1 MKIYAGQT
9 LEGTMVFTDDDGS
22 LVTDFSQTEIKL
34 LLRNRHD
41 DYQVLLSKENMQ
53 IDRRNQ
59 VKFTFSSDQTKK
71 LSVSAVIEVKLI
83 VGEVVRI
90 AKQEQIE
97 VVDNRIKDL

>member
-1 MKIYAGQT
+1 
-9 LEGTMVFTDDDGS
+9 MVLTDDDGS

-53 IDRRNQ
+53 IEGSQ

-71 LSVSAVIEVKLI
+71 LSVSAIIEVKLI

>member
-22 LVTDFSQTEIKL
+22 LVTDFSQTEIKM

-53 IDRRNQ
+53 IEGSQ
-59 VKFTFSSDQTKK
+59 VKFTFSSAQTKK
-71 LSVSAVIEVKLI
+71 LSVSAIIEVKLI

>member
-9 LEGTMVFTDDDGS
+9 LEGIMVFTDDDGS
-22 LVTDFSQTEIKL
+22 LVTDFSQTEIKM

-53 IDRRNQ
+53 IEGSQ

-71 LSVSAVIEVKLI
+71 LSVSAIIEVKLI

>member
-34 LLRNRHD
+34 LLRSNRHD

-53 IDRRNQ
+53 IEGSQ

-71 LSVSAVIEVKLI
+71 LSVSAIIEVKLI

>member
-22 LVTDFSQTEIKL
+22 LVTDFSQTEIKM

-53 IDRRNQ
+53 IEGSQ

-71 LSVSAVIEVKLI
+71 LSVSAIIEVKLI

>member
-22 LVTDFSQTEIKL
+22 LVTEFSQTEIKL

-41 DYQVLLSKENMQ
+41 DYQGLLSKENMQ
-53 IDRRNQ
+53 IEGSQ

-71 LSVSAVIEVKLI
+71 LSVSAIIEVKLI
-83 VGEVVRI
+83 IGEVVRI
-90 AKQEQIE
+90 AKEEQIE

>member
-1 MKIYAGQT
+1 
-9 LEGTMVFTDDDGS
+9 MVLTDDDGS

-53 IDRRNQ
+53 IEGSY

-71 LSVSAVIEVKLI
+71 LSVSAIIEVKLI

>member
-53 IDRRNQ
+53 IEGSQ

-71 LSVSAVIEVKLI
+71 LSVSAIIEVKLI

>member
-53 IDRRNQ
+53 IEGSQ

>member
-53 IDRRNQ
+53 IEGSR

>member
-53 IDRRNQ
+53 IEGSY

>member
-53 IDRRNQ
+53 IEGSQ
-59 VKFTFSSDQTKK
+59 VKFTFSSDQTKN

>member
-34 LLRNRHD
+34 FLRNRHD

-53 IDRRNQ
+53 IEGSQ

>member
-1 MKIYAGQT
+1 MKIYAGQP

-53 IDRRNQ
+53 IEGSQ

-71 LSVSAVIEVKLI
+71 LSVSAIIEVKLI

>member
-34 LLRNRHD
+34 LLRNRYD
-41 DYQVLLSKENMQ
+41 DYQVLLSKEDMQ
-53 IDRRNQ
+53 IEGSQ

-71 LSVSAVIEVKLI
+71 LSVSAIIEVKLI

>member
-41 DYQVLLSKENMQ
+41 DYQVLLSKENIQ
-53 IDRRNQ
+53 IEGSQ

>member
-41 DYQVLLSKENMQ
+41 DYQVLLSNENMQ
-53 IDRRNQ
+53 IEGSQ

-71 LSVSAVIEVKLI
+71 LSVSAIIEVKLI

-90 AKQEQIE
+90 AKQEPIE

>member
-1 MKIYAGQT
+1 MEEMERDIV
-9 LEGTMVFTDDDGS
+9 VFTDDDGS

-53 IDRRNQ
+53 IEGSQ

-71 LSVSAVIEVKLI
+71 LSVSAIIEVKLI

>member
-9 LEGTMVFTDDDGS
+9 LEGTMVLTDDDGS

-53 IDRRNQ
+53 IEGSQ

-90 AKQEQIE
+90 AEQEQIE

>member
-9 LEGTMVFTDDDGS
+9 LEGTMVFTDDGGS

-53 IDRRNQ
+53 IEGSQ
-59 VKFTFSSDQTKK
+59 VKFTFSSDQTKN

>member
-1 MKIYAGQT
+1 
-9 LEGTMVFTDDDGS
+9 MVFTDDEGS

-53 IDRRNQ
+53 IEGSQ
-59 VKFTFSSDQTKK
+59 VKFTFSSDQTKN

>member
-41 DYQVLLSKENMQ
+41 DYQVLLSKENMK
-53 IDRRNQ
+53 IEGSQ

-71 LSVSAVIEVKLI
+71 LSVSAIIEVKLI

-90 AKQEQIE
+90 AKQEPIE

>member
-41 DYQVLLSKENMQ
+41 DYQVLLSKENTQ
-53 IDRRNQ
+53 TEEGQ

-71 LSVSAVIEVKLI
+71 LSVSAIIEVKLI

>member
-1 MKIYAGQT
+1 MKIYAGQA

-53 IDRRNQ
+53 IEGSH

-71 LSVSAVIEVKLI
+71 LSVSAIIEVKLI

>member
-9 LEGTMVFTDDDGS
+9 LELTMVFTDDDGS

-53 IDRRNQ
+53 IEGSQ

-71 LSVSAVIEVKLI
+71 LKVSAIIEVKLI

>member
-53 IDRRNQ
+53 IEGSQ

-83 VGEVVRI
+83 VGEVVLI

>member
-22 LVTDFSQTEIKL
+22 LVTEFSQTEIKL

-53 IDRRNQ
+53 IEGSQ

-71 LSVSAVIEVKLI
+71 LSVSAIIEVKLI
-83 VGEVVRI
+83 IGEVVRI
-90 AKQEQIE
+90 AKEEQIE

>member
-53 IDRRNQ
+53 TEESQ

-71 LSVSAVIEVKLI
+71 LSVSAIIEVKLI

>member
-22 LVTDFSQTEIKL
+22 LVTDFSLTEIKL

-53 IDRRNQ
+53 IEGSQ

-71 LSVSAVIEVKLI
+71 LSVSAIIEVKLI

>member
-53 IDRRNQ
+53 TEESQ

-71 LSVSAVIEVKLI
+71 LSVSAIIEVKLI

-90 AKQEQIE
+90 AKQEPIE

>member
-34 LLRNRHD
+34 LLRNRDD

-53 IDRRNQ
+53 IEGSQ

-71 LSVSAVIEVKLI
+71 LSVSAIIEVKLI

>member
-22 LVTDFSQTEIKL
+22 LVADFSQTEIKL

-53 IDRRNQ
+53 IEGSQ
-59 VKFTFSSDQTKK
+59 VKFTFSSDQTKN

>member
-9 LEGTMVFTDDDGS
+9 IEGTMVFTDDDGS

-53 IDRRNQ
+53 IEGSQ

>member
-9 LEGTMVFTDDDGS
+9 LELTMVFTDDDGS

-53 IDRRNQ
+53 IEGSQ

-71 LSVSAVIEVKLI
+71 LNVSAIIEVKLI

>member
-22 LVTDFSQTEIKL
+22 LVTDFSQTEIKM

-53 IDRRNQ
+53 IEGSQ

-71 LSVSAVIEVKLI
+71 LNVSAIIEVKLI

>member
-53 IDRRNQ
+53 IEGSQ

-71 LSVSAVIEVKLI
+71 LNVSAIIEVKLI

>member
-53 IDRRNQ
+53 IEGSH

-71 LSVSAVIEVKLI
+71 LSVSAIIEVKLI

>member
-53 IDRRNQ
+53 IEGGL

>member
-41 DYQVLLSKENMQ
+41 DYQVLLSKEDMQ
-53 IDRRNQ
+53 IEGSQ

-97 VVDNRIKDL
+97 IVDNRIKDL